1 MPDDPIQDRITA
13 LDARTADE
21 TRELTAR
28 VRRGCWPGG
37 DEDRSQPGALGWV
50 RLWRPERLGT
60 RVPACSC
67 AAGRCAV
74 CN

>member
-1 MPDDPIQDRITA
+1 MPDDPIQDRISA

-21 TRELTAR
+21 TSTLIAR

-37 DEDRSQPGALGWV
+37 EDRSEPGALAWV
-50 RLWRPERLGT
+50 RLWRPERARGALL
-60 RVPACSC
+60 ACSC
-67 AAGRCAV
+67 VSGHCAI